1 MNAYTYDSKQNTS
14 NTSNIYQYINDN
26 LKGINYIHLVHPH
39 VAMQV
44 NDQYKIIV
52 YLTYI
57 VNY

>member
-14 NTSNIYQYINDN
+14 NIYQHINDN

-44 NDQYKIIV
+44 IDQYIITV